1 MLESLTKKP
10 TKLSLRSLKS
20 LPLGGL
26 NNLQQ
31 RKNVTVR
38 LFSLKRLSEAKASRL
53 ACLPVKFVLDSGSS
67 LTSNT
72 VEILAGGTAQF
83 TIQDSGSI
91 DPSVFKKIKELEATN
106 IEIDTS
112 TELQLKIRKLL
123 DGVSLNNTIQLTSQ
137 NTFSEHDF
145 ESIQET
151 KKQLRVVF
159 EKPVL
164 FDESNTNLI
173 SQSKAD
179 FVFLK
184 TGQLSETVVSSLLA
198 HAGTITIHE
207 FITNDDQCRKISGEK
222 TSGKLVIPSYMN
234 LDITKDQIELLA
246 NNEKIFVT

>member
-1 MLESLTKKP
+1 MLEALTKKP

-53 ACLPVKFVLDSGSS
+53 ATRLPVKFVLDSGSS

-151 KKQLRVVF
+151 KKQLRVIF
-159 EKPVL
+159 EEPL
-164 FDESNTNLI
+164 FERI
-173 SQSKAD
+173 
-179 FVFLK
+179 
-184 TGQLSETVVSSLLA
+184 
-198 HAGTITIHE
+198 
-207 FITNDDQCRKISGEK
+207 
-222 TSGKLVIPSYMN
+222 
-234 LDITKDQIELLA
+234 
-246 NNEKIFVT
+246 